1 MLRGRTLFLIAGI
14 TATVPLTAMQR
25 DQSPARTAA
34 LRTLRQFRAKR
45 RNSAPPLSNK
55 AQANELR
62 GSIEDGLA
70 IHEFRKSCEQ
80 NRENNSDEWP
90 NTAGDDSR
98 RWSQ

>member
-1 MLRGRTLFLIAGI
+1 MLRGRTLFLIAGF
-14 TATVPLTAMQR
+14 TATVPLTAGPR
-25 DQSPARTAA
+25 DQSPARTALHA
-34 LRTLRQFRAKR
+34 LRRFRAKR
-45 RNSAPPLSNK
+45 HNSAPPPRSK
-55 AQANELR
+55 ERANELR